1 MKKSE
6 ELELYKTMI
15 ARILPASLL
24 IKKFVRGE
32 QECNYEIY
40 LLELLNNS
48 TWFKEHYPGKFVKP
62 NSESNGECDANNDN
76 YQLDFKM
83 FAAST
88 ALRAK
93 NLCEPQIT
101 KMLEGVVLYGGSK
114 KPNAS
119 FEATRIFAVF
129 RDKSID
135 ELNQLRL
142 CTIKEHSIE
151 NDIST
156 ALKVL
161 ETKKNILLFFPY
173 IFTFDIAHEFADAV
187 DSIIKGINSDF
198 QTAFKYREI
207 NAVGYDTF
215 LTCIYQEQ
223 FLIFQIEACKMYL
236 RDIVVADEL
245 PTYVKL
251 REYATMF

>member
-1 MKKSE
+1 MRNI
-6 ELELYKTMI
+6 LY
-15 ARILPASLL
+15 L
-24 IKKFVRGE
+24 I
-32 QECNYEIY
+32 
-40 LLELLNNS
+40 
-48 TWFKEHYPGKFVKP
+48 
-62 NSESNGECDANNDN
+62 SESNGECDANNDN
-76 YQLDFKM
+76 YQLDFKL

-93 NLCEPQIT
+93 KLCEPQIT

-142 CTIKEHSIE
+142 YTTREHSIE

-173 IFTFDIAHEFADAV
+173 IFTFDIDHEFADAV

-207 NAVGYDTF
+207 WAVGYDTF
-215 LTCIYQEQ
+215 FGFIRTNIHINVQINTELTEAEQ
-223 FLIFQIEACKMYL
+223 TIIDRLEDNLVSYEK
-236 RDIVVADEL
+236 
-245 PTYVKL
+245 TSN
-251 REYATMF
+251 